1 MKISFKYISYFFLFV
16 LGLSMTLTSCTD
28 DLNVTPKDD
37 DEFLSE
43 TFFQDP
49 ESYKQVLAKLYAGL
63 YVGGNDGD
71 GDAAVPSKSPDI
83 AGLGGDFS
91 SYLRLLF
98 VTQEFSTDEAII
110 AWADGALPTLNTQM
124 WSPANEFLEG
134 TFSRAFYHI
143 SVANE
148 FLRQT
153 TDDKLA
159 ARGVDANLKAE
170 IAKFRAEARFLRAFS
185 YYNLMDLFG
194 NVPITTENDPVG
206 FFYPEQKTRAEVF
219 AFVESELKDLDNS
232 LAASKTN
239 EYGRVDKTAAKFLL
253 AQVYLNAKVYTGTE
267 RYSEAVALCSDI
279 ITTSG
284 YTFANIP
291 YGYLFSA
298 DNNRNGAQ
306 NEVIFPIV
314 GDGNAIRAT
323 GGGMSFIMHA
333 SIGGSMDAASRGMDG
348 GWQGIRTRREFVN
361 LFPDETATA
370 DKRGT
375 FYTAGQVKDIA
386 NVGTFTDGYAVTKY
400 INKNSDG
407 SAAQRND
414 IPDIDFPMFRLTDAY
429 LMYAEATLRG
439 AAGGNVATAL
449 GYVNQIRDRADAA
462 PINTAQLT
470 LDFILDERGRELFW
484 ECKRRT
490 DLIRFGKFTGGSK
503 IWQWKGGS
511 VNGTSTESFRDL
523 MPIPA
528 RNIQANPTLKQNPG
542 Y

>member
-153 TDDKLA
+153 TDEKLT

-170 IAKFRAEARFLRAFS
+170 IATFRAE
-185 YYNLMDLFG
+185 
-194 NVPITTENDPVG
+194 
-206 FFYPEQKTRAEVF
+206 
-219 AFVESELKDLDNS
+219 
-232 LAASKTN
+232 
-239 EYGRVDKTAAKFLL
+239 RV
-253 AQVYLNAKVYTGTE
+253 
-267 RYSEAVALCSDI
+267 S
-279 ITTSG
+279 
-284 YTFANIP
+284 
-291 YGYLFSA
+291 
-298 DNNRNGAQ
+298 
-306 NEVIFPIV
+306 
-314 GDGNAIRAT
+314 
-323 GGGMSFIMHA
+323 
-333 SIGGSMDAASRGMDG
+333 
-348 GWQGIRTRREFVN
+348 
-361 LFPDETATA
+361 
-370 DKRGT
+370 
-375 FYTAGQVKDIA
+375 
-386 NVGTFTDGYAVTKY
+386 
-400 INKNSDG
+400 
-407 SAAQRND
+407 
-414 IPDIDFPMFRLTDAY
+414 
-429 LMYAEATLRG
+429 
-439 AAGGNVATAL
+439 
-449 GYVNQIRDRADAA
+449 
-462 PINTAQLT
+462 
-470 LDFILDERGRELFW
+470 
-484 ECKRRT
+484 
-490 DLIRFGKFTGGSK
+490 
-503 IWQWKGGS
+503 
-511 VNGTSTESFRDL
+511 
-523 MPIPA
+523 
-528 RNIQANPTLKQNPG
+528 
-542 Y
+542 

>member
-1 MKISFKYISYFFLFV
+1 MKISFKYISYFFLFI
-16 LGLSMTLTSCTD
+16 LGISMTLTSCTD

-49 ESYKQVLAKLYAGL
+49 ASYKQVLAKLYAGL

-98 VTQEFSTDEAII
+98 VTQEFTTDEAII
-110 AWADGALPTLNTQM
+110 AWADGTLPTLNSQT
-124 WSPANEFLEG
+124 WSADNEFLSG
-134 TFSRAFYHI
+134 AFSRAFYHI

-153 TDDKLA
+153 TDEKLT
-159 ARGVDANLKAE
+159 ARGVDAGLKAD
-170 IAKFRAEARFLRAFS
+170 IAEFRAEARFLRAFS

-206 FFYPEQKTRAEVF
+206 FYYPVQKSRAEVF
-219 AFVESELKDLDNS
+219 AYVESELKDLDNS
-232 LAASKTN
+232 LVASKAN

-253 AQVYLNAKVYTGTE
+253 AQIYLNSKVYTGVD
-267 RYSEAVALCSDI
+267 RNNEAATLCNEI
-279 ITTSG
+279 ITSSG
-284 YTFANIP
+284 YTFANVP
-291 YGYLFSA
+291 YRYLFSA
-298 DNNRNGAQ
+298 DNDRNGAQ
-306 NEVIFPIV
+306 SEFIFPII
-314 GDGNAIRAT
+314 GDGNAIRAI

-333 SIGGSMDAASRGMDG
+333 SIGGSMNAASRGMDG

-370 DKRGT
+370 DNRGT
-375 FYTAGQVKDIA
+375 FYTPGQSKDIT
-386 NVGTFTDGYAVTKY
+386 NVSTFTDGYAVTKY
-400 INKNSDG
+400 INVNSDG

-414 IPDIDFPMFRLTDAY
+414 MPDIDFPMFRLTDAY
-429 LMYAEATLRG
+429 LMYAEATVRG
-439 AAGGNVATAL
+439 ASTGNINTAL
-449 GYVNQIRDRADAA
+449 GYVNQIRTRAEAQN
-462 PINTAQLT
+462 ISTAQLT
-470 LDFILDERGRELFW
+470 LDFLLDERGRELFW
-484 ECKRRT
+484 ECHRRT

-511 VNGTSTESFRDL
+511 VNGTSTESYRDL

>member
-1 MKISFKYISYFFLFV
+1 MKISFKYITYFFLFV
-16 LGLSMTLTSCTD
+16 LGLSMTFTSCTD

-49 ESYKQVLAKLYAGL
+49 ASYKQVLSKLYAGL

-71 GDAAVPSKSPDI
+71 NTPDI

-153 TDDKLA
+153 TDEKLT
-159 ARGVDANLKAE
+159 ARGVDATLKAE
-170 IAKFRAEARFLRAFS
+170 IATFRAEARFLRAFS

-206 FFYPEQKTRAEVF
+206 FYYPQQKTRVEVF
-219 AFVESELKDLDNS
+219 AFVESELKDIDNS

-253 AQVYLNAKVYTGTE
+253 AKIYLNSKVYTGVE
-267 RYSEAVALCSDI
+267 RNNEAATLTSEI
-279 ITTSG
+279 ITSSG
-284 YTFANIP
+284 YAFANVP
-291 YGYLFSA
+291 YSHLFSA
-298 DNNRNGAQ
+298 DNDKNGAQ
-306 NEVIFPIV
+306 SEIIFPII

-333 SIGGSMDAASRGMDG
+333 SIGGSMNAASRGMDG

-370 DKRGT
+370 DNRGT
-375 FYTAGQVKDIA
+375 FYTAGQSKDIN

-400 INKNSDG
+400 INKNADG

-414 IPDIDFPMFRLTDAY
+414 IPDIDFPVFRLTDAY
-429 LMYAEATLRG
+429 LMYAEATVRG
-439 AAGGNVATAL
+439 ASSGNINTAV
-449 GYVNQIRDRADAA
+449 GYINQIRDRANAA
-462 PINTAQLT
+462 NITAADLT
-470 LDFILDERGRELFW
+470 LNFILDERGRELFW
-484 ECKRRT
+484 ECHRRT
-490 DLIRFGKFTGGSK
+490 DLIRFGKFTGNSK

-511 VNGTSTESFRDL
+511 INGTSTESYRDL

-528 RNIQANPTLKQNPG
+528 RNIQANPTLEQNPG

>member
-1 MKISFKYISYFFLFV
+1 MKISFKYISYFFLLV
-16 LGLSMTLTSCTD
+16 LGISMTFSSCTD

-43 TFFQDP
+43 TFFEDP
-49 ESYKQVLAKLYAGL
+49 ASYKQVLAKLYAIL

-71 GDAAVPSKSPDI
+71 GTPDI

-98 VTQEFSTDEAII
+98 VSQEFTTDEAVI
-110 AWADGALPTLNTQM
+110 AWADGTLPTFNTQL
-124 WSPANEFLEG
+124 WSPENEFLAG

-153 TDDKLA
+153 TDEKLT

-170 IAKFRAEARFLRAFS
+170 IATFRAEARFLRAFS

-206 FFYPEQKTRAEVF
+206 FFYPVQKSRAEVF
-219 AFVESELKDLDNS
+219 AFIESELKDLDNS
-232 LAASKTN
+232 LAPSKTN

-253 AQVYLNAKVYTGTE
+253 AKVYLNAKVYTGVE
-267 RYSEAVALCSDI
+267 RNNEAAALTNEI
-279 ITTSG
+279 ITSSG
-284 YTFANIP
+284 YTFANVP
-291 YGYLFSA
+291 YRYLFSA
-298 DNNRNGAQ
+298 DNDKNGAQ
-306 NEVIFPIV
+306 SEVIFPVIS
-314 GDGNAIRAT
+314 DGNAIRVV

-375 FYTAGQVKDIA
+375 FYTDGQSKDIT

-400 INKNSDG
+400 INKNADG
-407 SAAQRND
+407 SAAQRLD
-414 IPDIDFPMFRLTDAY
+414 VPDIDFPMFRLTDAY

-439 AAGGNVATAL
+439 ATGGNINTAL
-449 GYVNQIRDRADAA
+449 GYINQIRTRANAA
-462 PINTAQLT
+462 QINAAQLT
-470 LDFILDERGRELFW
+470 LDFILDERGRELYW
-484 ECKRRT
+484 ECHRRT

-503 IWQWKGGS
+503 LWQWKGGS
-511 VNGTSTESFRDL
+511 INGTATESYRDL

-528 RNIQANPTLKQNPG
+528 RNIQANPTLQQNTG
-542 Y
+542 YFNL